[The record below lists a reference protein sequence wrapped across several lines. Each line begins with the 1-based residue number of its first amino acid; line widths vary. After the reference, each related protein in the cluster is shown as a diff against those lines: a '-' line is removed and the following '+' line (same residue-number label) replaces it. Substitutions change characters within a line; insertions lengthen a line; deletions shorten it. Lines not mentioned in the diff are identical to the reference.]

1 MQNDEKNKMD
11 DSKNKMLS
19 GSAWMTAG
27 SIFSRILGAVYI
39 IPWGIIFGHYFFKAN
54 GLYTKGYTVYS
65 FLLIIAIAGIPS
77 AIAKQVAHYNSMNE
91 YGVGVQLYKR
101 GLLLSVS
108 LGILFAGLFYLSSPI
123 LSGGDKDVALV
134 MKSLAWAVLLIPTL
148 SLTRGYFQGY
158 QEMAP
163 SAISQFV
170 EQLARVIYML
180 VSAYFIIVVFKGDWV
195 TAVVHSTF
203 AAFVGAFFGL
213 LVLFL
218 YYLKRKPYFEKVVK
232 NSNNQI
238 KVNSNKL
245 YQEIIAQAIPFIIL
259 GSGITIFQLIDQYTF
274 FSIMNFKGG
283 YTANALNDIF
293 TVFAGNSN
301 KLVMIVIS
309 LSSALAVTAVPLLSH
324 AFTVG
329 NKKSISEQITNSL
342 ILFAFVMFPGSLGMA
357 AIAGPINRAFYGQK
371 DMIFAENVLVIYAF
385 IAIILGLFTVI
396 SAVMQGISQNKRA
409 VKYFFYGV
417 ILKFILQIPLVYLLG
432 AFGTLLSTGIG
443 LMFTCYFIIRKINID
458 YGLETVKLKKGFN
471 MIGSFSIIM
480 FFITIISVFILN
492 YLFSLFIDPNDRK
505 ISFVITLI
513 AAIVGGITYLH
524 LTLKSRLADQI
535 IGSKAD
541 KMRKLFKIK

>member
-1 MQNDEKNKMD
+1 MQNEEVSNMD
-11 DSKNKMLS
+11 DSKSKMLS

-39 IPWGIIFGHYFFKAN
+39 IPWGIIFGNYFFKAN

-91 YGVGVQLYKR
+91 YGVGVRLYKR
-101 GLLLSVS
+101 GLLLSIS
-108 LGILFAGLFYLSSPI
+108 LGIIFAGIFYLSAPI
-123 LSGGDKDVALV
+123 LSGGDQNVTLV

-163 SAISQFV
+163 SAVSQFV

-180 VSAYFIIVVFKGDWV
+180 VSAYFIIVVLKGNWV

-218 YYLKRKPYFEKVVK
+218 YYLKRKSYFKSVVA
-232 NSNNQI
+232 NSNNKI
-238 KVNSNKL
+238 KVDSKKL
-245 YQEIIAQAIPFIIL
+245 YKEIIAQAVPFIIL

-283 YTANALNDIF
+283 YTASALNDIF

-309 LSSALAVTAVPLLSH
+309 LSSALAVTAVPLLSQ
-324 AFTVG
+324 AFTRG
-329 NKKSISEQITNSL
+329 NKKSISDQITNSL
-342 ILFAFVMFPGSLGMA
+342 ILFAFVMFPGALGMA
-357 AIAGPINRAFYGQK
+357 AVAGPINRAFYGQK
-371 DMIFAENVLVIYAF
+371 DMIFAENVLVIYALV
-385 IAIILGLFTVI
+385 AIILGLFTVV

-409 VKYFFYGV
+409 VKYFFIGV
-417 ILKFILQIPLVYLLG
+417 LVKFILQIPLVYMLG
-432 AFGTLLSTGIG
+432 AFGTLISTAIG
-443 LMFTCYFIIRKINID
+443 LMLTCYLIIRKMNID
-458 YGLETVKLKKGFN
+458 YNLDKLKLEKGFN
-471 MIGSFSIIM
+471 MIGLFSIIM
-480 FFITIISVFILN
+480 FFVTLISVFILN
-492 YLFSLFIDPNDRK
+492 YLFSLFIDPTDRK
-505 ISFVITLI
+505 ISFVITVI
-513 AAIVGGITYLH
+513 AAIIGMMTYLH
-524 LTLKSRLADQI
+524 LTLKSRLADKI

-541 KMRKLFKIK
+541 NFRKLLRIK